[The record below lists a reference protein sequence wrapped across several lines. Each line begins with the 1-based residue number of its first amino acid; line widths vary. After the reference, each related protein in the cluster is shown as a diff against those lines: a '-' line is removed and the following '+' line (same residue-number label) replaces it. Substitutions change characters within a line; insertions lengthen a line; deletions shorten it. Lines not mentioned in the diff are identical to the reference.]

1 MKHVFEQFVM
11 PPKKKK
17 LKADRY
23 TADVERGFSAQNL
36 ICTSQRGKFLRFECP
51 KSLLLFDLFDY
62 FWVAL
67 IV

>member
-17 LKADRY
+17 LKADRH

-36 ICTSQRGKFLRFECP
+36 ICTSLRFECP